1 MTTTATDTT
10 DLLRVALR
18 TNVALSVTTGATLLV
33 AGPWLDDPLGVPWP
47 LLVAL
52 GAGLLV
58 FARLVAVV
66 AGRTEG
72 LVAEARQVIAADAAW
87 VVGATAV
94 VLLDL
99 LPRTGDLALVGVTV
113 LVAAVATAQALGVR
127 RAGG

>member
-10 DLLRVALR
+10 DLLRAALR

-33 AGPWLDDPLGVPWP
+33 AGPWLDEPLGVPWP

-72 LVAEARQVIAADAAW
+72 LVAEARQVIAADVAW
-87 VVGATAV
+87 VVGAVAV

-99 LPRTGDLALVGVTV
+99 LPQTGDLALVGVTV